1 MPKYA
6 RNMELNFDDYALTIK
21 ADGIDVPYHLK
32 DEPLFLT
39 VRSYLIDLLTQE
51 QTEIYHF
58 GYAPD
63 NTADGQDELL
73 ENGVF
78 FRIIGYEKN
87 LGIDLESSFKEIM
100 NAYHYLVSNYEPR
113 WTSIIIE
120 EGLYKKEITI
130 ELLYQDVF

>member
-1 MPKYA
+1 
-6 RNMELNFDDYALTIK
+6 MEIHFDEFALTIK
-21 ADGIDVPYHLK
+21 GDELDVPYHLQ

-39 VRSYLIDLLTQE
+39 VRSHLIDLLANE
-51 QTEIYHF
+51 ETEIFYF

-87 LGIDLESSFKEIM
+87 LGIDLESSSKEIL
-100 NAYHYLVSNYEPR
+100 NAFHYLVSNYEPR

-120 EGLYKKEITI
+120 QGLTKKEITI